1 MKQPPFIYIFL
12 FVLFSINTLY
22 SQNYLET
29 NLLQKDGIAPNFSL
43 ITASGDSIRLSD
55 YKGKIVILD
64 FWYVGCSPCVK
75 AYRDIKTLEEK
86 LGKNKFIIIGMN
98 PITRERKINRYI
110 KKGKYS
116 DIVTICS
123 KKIKNQYQVKSYPT
137 IYVIDKQGKIALAT
151 AGYYDDLKIKI
162 EECVIEESERSGV
175 RKFL

>member
-110 KKGKYS
+110 KKGEYS